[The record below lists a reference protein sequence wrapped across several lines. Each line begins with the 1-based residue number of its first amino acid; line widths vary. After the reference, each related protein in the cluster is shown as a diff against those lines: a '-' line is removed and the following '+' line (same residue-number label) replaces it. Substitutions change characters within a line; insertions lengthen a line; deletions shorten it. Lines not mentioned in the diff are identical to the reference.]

1 MQEPVSSAAFFR
13 GHDGRVRIS
22 LSDPTYVHS
31 DAVVID
37 PSTLCVF
44 AILYESPHYLGP
56 VSKDMAEAFS
66 RSDHVIL
73 SAMRPDG
80 SVFEL
85 SAPICARRSGQCGC
99 CGDVVLN

>member
-13 GHDGRVRIS
+13 SPGGGVRIT

-56 VSKDMAEAFS
+56 ISRDMAEAFA
-66 RSDHVIL
+66 RNDQVIL

-99 CGDVVLN
+99 CGNVVLN